1 MNKNKPNEQTHK
13 MQLWSLITEPE
24 VEWLMTVVIAS
35 LITDNNQTNG
45 EALIKDSI
53 YISSAYKF
61 NFNLIRLEEI
71 EFFWE

>member
-1 MNKNKPNEQTHK
+1 

-35 LITDNNQTNG
+35 LITVNNQING
-45 EALIKDSI
+45 EALIKDFI